1 MSASCILLLQ
11 SPKLDSLDSGS
22 WWPNCWASSFID
34 QSSVSRA
41 DARVFPAAVRLMFS
55 SWHLWDEGDPLTK
68 YGPAVFRCY
77 QPVSNNQMSP
87 LTISQPVALCRY
99 SNVCQKLWKWKIKAE
114 WFMLSCH
121 LTLVISIAPL
131 SSTCERRGQFSMV
144 GTATFFTITSG
155 LTWFWTSMWI
165 LWPILA
171 HNFITDKTKQN

>member
-1 MSASCILLLQ
+1 MSFPECSFCCGWRRMSASCILLLQ

-99 SNVCQKLWKWKIKAE
+99 SIVCQKLWN
-114 WFMLSCH
+114 
-121 LTLVISIAPL
+121 
-131 SSTCERRGQFSMV
+131 ER
-144 GTATFFTITSG
+144 
-155 LTWFWTSMWI
+155 L
-165 LWPILA
+165 
-171 HNFITDKTKQN
+171 KQNDFCYHVTLPWLLVSLHFLQPVNVVGSFLWLVRRHFLRLLLD